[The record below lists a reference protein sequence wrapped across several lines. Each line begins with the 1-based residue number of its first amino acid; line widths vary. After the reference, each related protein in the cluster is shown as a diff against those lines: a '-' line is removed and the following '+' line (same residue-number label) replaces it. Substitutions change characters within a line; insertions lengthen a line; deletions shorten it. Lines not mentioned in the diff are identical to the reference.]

1 MTYNLILHLLKQLK
15 LDLYWLHLLPFKSF
29 VGKKDFFYM
38 NDDVTLS
45 LFFFKKFDRY
55 PTNNIIV
62 LVVLHALDRT
72 REQLM
77 HVAFSK
83 LKLWAVANTS

>member
-1 MTYNLILHLLKQLK
+1 
-15 LDLYWLHLLPFKSF
+15 
-29 VGKKDFFYM
+29 M

-45 LFFFKKFDRY
+45 LFFFKKIDRY

-77 HVAFSK
+77 HIVAFSK